1 MKNFFSHD
9 EGARNDP
16 KLIKV
21 LMRLGQVGKSTYWDL
36 IEMLYEQN
44 GYLVLSECE
53 SYAFALRTSCE
64 LIESLIH
71 DFDLFENDGTSFW
84 SESALRR
91 LAQRKAKSV
100 KAAESTA
107 KRWGNTNAMR
117 THSGS
122 NAKKEKEKKRKEIDS
137 SLRSES
143 PPTPEA
149 GTQKEIG
156 GSAAEDSDLL
166 AQTEKVSPV
175 AAAPSD
181 EPAWHDEAKEL
192 AAGMYGLWGITHLQA
207 DAQMRVLRFVK
218 AQFAAGKAALL
229 TAQFVAYRDF
239 KKASEQPLHSWKT
252 YIGSNGYAD
261 GAWNT
266 QDWTANLTTYLKT
279 TPSHG
284 SSHRRNNGPAAA
296 AGRVSALTAEDYTR
310 RPDRSTAA

>member
-21 LMRLGQVGKSTYWDL
+21 LMRLGQAGKGTYWDL
-36 IEMLYEQN
+36 TEMLYEQD

-53 SYAFALRTSCE
+53 SYAFALHTSCE

-71 DFDLFENDGTSFW
+71 DFELFENDGTSFW

-91 LAQRKAKSV
+91 LAHRKAKSV
-100 KAAESTA
+100 KAAESAA
-107 KRWGNTNAMR
+107 KRWENANSMR
-117 THSGS
+117 TQSERT
-122 NAKKEKEKKRKEIDS
+122 AKKGKERKREEIDS

-143 PPTPEA
+143 PPIPKA
-149 GTQKEIG
+149 GAQKKMG
-156 GSAAEDSDLL
+156 DLAEKVADLPAL
-166 AQTEKVSPV
+166 TEKAPPV
-175 AAAPSD
+175 AGAPPD
-181 EPAWHDEAKEL
+181 WEDEAREL
-192 AAGMYGLWGITHLQA
+192 AADMYGLWDITHQQD
-207 DAQMRVLRFVK
+207 DAQGRVLQFVK
-218 AQFAAGKAALL
+218 TQFAACKGALL

-239 KKASEQPLHSWKT
+239 KKASKQPLHSWKT

>member
-21 LMRLGQVGKSTYWDL
+21 LMRLGQAGKGTYWDL

-91 LAQRKAKSV
+91 LAQRKAKSI
-100 KAAESTA
+100 KAAESAA

-122 NAKKEKEKKRKEIDS
+122 NAKKEKEKKRKE
-137 SLRSES
+137 R
-143 PPTPEA
+143 
-149 GTQKEIG
+149 K
-156 GSAAEDSDLL
+156 
-166 AQTEKVSPV
+166 
-175 AAAPSD
+175 
-181 EPAWHDEAKEL
+181 
-192 AAGMYGLWGITHLQA
+192 
-207 DAQMRVLRFVK
+207 
-218 AQFAAGKAALL
+218 
-229 TAQFVAYRDF
+229 
-239 KKASEQPLHSWKT
+239 
-252 YIGSNGYAD
+252 
-261 GAWNT
+261 
-266 QDWTANLTTYLKT
+266 
-279 TPSHG
+279 
-284 SSHRRNNGPAAA
+284 
-296 AGRVSALTAEDYTR
+296 
-310 RPDRSTAA
+310 